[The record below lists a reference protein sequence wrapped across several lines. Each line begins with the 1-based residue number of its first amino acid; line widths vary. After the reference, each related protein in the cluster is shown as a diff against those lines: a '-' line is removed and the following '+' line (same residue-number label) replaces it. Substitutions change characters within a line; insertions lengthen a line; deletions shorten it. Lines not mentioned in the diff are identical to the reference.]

1 MPMKIDIGKI
11 RNIGLAAHIDAGKTT
26 TTERILF
33 YSGKSHRMGEVDHGD
48 TTMDWMEQEK
58 ERGITITSAATTVF
72 WRDHRINIIDT
83 PGHVDFTIEVERA
96 MRVLDGVVAI
106 FCAVGGVEPQSET
119 VWRQADYYRVP
130 RLAYVNKMDRIGA
143 DYDRAVKMLVDR
155 LGANPIPINF
165 PVGSGPEFMGLIDL
179 IGMRNYEFSEQDLG
193 ATVTETDIPD
203 EFMEEAKSRRE
214 FMLERLADFDDD
226 LMEKFLSGKEIPID
240 QIKHVLRNA
249 TIACKAVPVMCGSS
263 FKNKGVQR
271 LLDSVC
277 DFLPAPSELPPVE
290 GIDPKTEKKQKR
302 SASIEEPFSALAFKI
317 ATDPYVGR
325 LTYFRVYSGR
335 VQVGDTILDIP
346 SGKRERIQR
355 ILQMHANKREELK
368 EIMAGNIAAA
378 VGLRNTVTGSTL
390 CDQKHPIQLESL
402 QFPEP
407 VIYIAIEP
415 KTKADLDKL
424 TDALDRLADEDPT
437 FKVKVDEETGQTII
451 SGMGELHLE
460 VLIER
465 MKREFKIE
473 ANVGKPQVAYKETI
487 TTESTAEGKFIR
499 QSGGRGQYGH
509 VICRFEPHEGEERFI
524 FRNEL
529 KPGVIPKEYIPY
541 IEDGLKGA
549 MESGPIAGY
558 PVIRVK
564 AALID
569 GSYHEE
575 DSSPLAY
582 KIAGSLAF
590 QNGIRKGTPKLL
602 EPHMKVEVVVP
613 EEHLGDVVGD
623 LKSRRGQITGINPRA
638 DAQVVDAEV
647 PLSEM
652 FGYST
657 QLRNLSRGRAIYTM
671 EFLRFDFAA
680 EEIYK
685 KYVANF

>member
-1 MPMKIDIGKI
+1 MKIDIGKI

>member
-1 MPMKIDIGKI
+1 MPMKTDIGKI

-33 YSGKSHRMGEVDHGD
+33 YSGKSHRMGEVDHGN

-96 MRVLDGVVAI
+96 MRILDGVVCI

-119 VWRQADYYRVP
+119 IWRQADYYKVP
-130 RLAYVNKMDRIGA
+130 RLGYVNKMDRIGA
-143 DYDRAVKMLVDR
+143 DYDRAIKMMVER

-165 PVGSGPEFMGLIDL
+165 PVGAGQEFMGIIDL
-179 IGMRNYEFSEQDLG
+179 IGMRSYEFSEQDLG
-193 ATVTETDIPD
+193 ATVTETGIPD
-203 EFMEEAKSRRE
+203 EYMDEAKSRRE
-214 FMLERLADFDDD
+214 YMLEHLADFDDD
-226 LMEKFLSGKEIPID
+226 LMEKFLSGDEVPEE
-240 QIKHVLRNA
+240 QIRHVLRDA
-249 TIACKAVPVMCGSS
+249 TIASKVVPVMCGSS

-271 LLDSVC
+271 LIDSVC
-277 DFLPAPSELPPVE
+277 DFFPAPSDLPPVE
-290 GIDPKTEKKQKR
+290 GINPKTEKKETR
-302 SASIEEPFSALAFKI
+302 SSKLDDPFAALAFKI

-325 LTYFRVYSGR
+325 LTYFRVYSGK
-335 VQVGDTILDIP
+335 VKVGDTILDIA
-346 SGKRERIQR
+346 SGKKERIQR

-368 EIMAGNIAAA
+368 VIEAGNIAAA
-378 VGLRNTVTGSTL
+378 VGLRHTITGSTL
-390 CDQKHPIQLESL
+390 CDMKHPIQLESL

-424 TDALDRLADEDPT
+424 TDSLGRLADEDPT

-487 TTESTAEGKFIR
+487 TSEARAEGKFIR

-509 VICRFEPHEGEERFI
+509 VVCKFEPHDGEERFI
-524 FRNEL
+524 FKNEL
-529 KPGVIPKEYIPY
+529 KGNAIPKEYIPY
-541 IEDGLKGA
+541 VEEGLKGA

-564 AALID
+564 ATLID

-575 DSSPLAY
+575 DSNPLAY

-590 QNGIRKGTPKLL
+590 QNGVRKGTPKLL

-623 LKSRRGQITGINPRA
+623 LKARRGQITGINPRA

-657 QLRNLSRGRAIYTM
+657 QLRSLSKGRAIYTM

>member
-1 MPMKIDIGKI
+1 MKLDIGKI

-33 YSGKSHRMGEVDHGD
+33 YSGRSHRMGEVDHGD
-48 TTMDWMEQEK
+48 TVMDWMEQEK
-58 ERGITITSAATTVF
+58 ERGITITSAATTFF
-72 WRDHRINIIDT
+72 WKDHRINIIDT

-96 MRVLDGVVAI
+96 MRILDGVAVI

-119 VWRQADYYRVP
+119 IWRQAEYYKVP

-143 DYDRAVKMLVDR
+143 DYDRAIKMMVDR

-165 PVGSGPEFMGLIDL
+165 PVGSGSEFRGIID
-179 IGMRNYEFSEQDLG
+179 IVGMRHYEFSEQDLG
-193 ATVTETDIPD
+193 STVTEGDIPD
-203 EFMEEAKSRRE
+203 EFMEEAKSRRD
-214 FMLERLADFDDD
+214 FLLERLSDFDDE
-226 LMEKFLSGKEIPID
+226 LMDKYLTGKEITVEK
-240 QIKHVLRNA
+240 IKHVLRNA

-271 LLDSVC
+271 LIDSVC
-277 DFLPAPSELPPVE
+277 DFLPAPSDLPPVE
-290 GIDPKTEKKQKR
+290 GVNPKSQKKEKR
-302 SASIEEPFSALAFKI
+302 SASADEPFAALAFKI
-317 ATDPYVGR
+317 ASDPYVGR
-325 LTYFRVYSGR
+325 LAYFRVYSGK
-335 VQVGDTILDIP
+335 VEVGDTILDTI

-368 EIMAGNIAAA
+368 EITAGNIAAA
-378 VGLRNTVTGSTL
+378 VGLRTTKTGSTL

-402 QFPEP
+402 KFPEP

-424 TDALDRLADEDPT
+424 TDSLDRLADEDPT
-437 FKVKVDEETGQTII
+437 FKVKTDEETGQTII

-465 MKREFKIE
+465 MRREFKIE

-487 TTESTAEGKFIR
+487 TVPATAEGKFIR
-499 QSGGRGQYGH
+499 QSGGKGQYGH
-509 VICRFEPHEGEERFI
+509 VVVRFEPIENDDRFR
-524 FRNEL
+524 FENQL
-529 KPGVIPKEYIPY
+529 KGGILPREYISY
-541 IEDGLKGA
+541 IEEGIRGA
-549 MESGPIAGY
+549 MESGVIAGY
-558 PVIRVK
+558 PVIKVK
-564 AALID
+564 AILEDAT
-569 GSYHEE
+569 YHE
-575 DSSPLAY
+575 DDASPLAY
-582 KIAGSLAF
+582 KIAASLAF
-590 QNGIRKGTPKLL
+590 QNGIRKASPKLL

-623 LKSRRGQITGINPRA
+623 LRSRRGQITGIQPRA

-657 QLRNLSRGRAIYTM
+657 QLRSLSKGRAIYTM
-671 EFLRFDFAA
+671 EFLRFDFAS